1 MMLSRLGKEIGAFFR
16 DEQGAAAI
24 EYGVIAAGI
33 FLAISAIVFQLGS
46 TLSGEYSNVDQ
57 SLKDQ

>member
-1 MMLSRLGKEIGAFFR
+1 MMLSRLGKEIGEFFR

-33 FLAISAIVFQLGS
+33 FLAISAVVFQLGS

>member
-1 MMLSRLGKEIGAFFR
+1 MLSRLGKEIGAFVR

-24 EYGVIAAGI
+24 EYGLIAAGI
-33 FLAISAIVFQLGS
+33 FLAISAVIFQFGS
-46 TLSGEYSNVDQ
+46 TLSGEYGDVDQ